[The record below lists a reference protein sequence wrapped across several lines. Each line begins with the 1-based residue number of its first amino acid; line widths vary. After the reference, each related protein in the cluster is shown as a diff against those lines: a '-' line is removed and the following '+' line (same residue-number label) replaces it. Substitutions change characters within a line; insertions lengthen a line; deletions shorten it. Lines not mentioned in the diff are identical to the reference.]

1 MKILLER
8 IRIGLGDH
16 LGVFQKSRREVV
28 VTGIKKGAMKAKIH
42 AFEKCRKLRWVIECG
57 G

>member
-1 MKILLER
+1 MEILLER

-16 LGVFQKSRREVV
+16 LGVFQKSRREAV
-28 VTGIKKGAMKAKIH
+28 VTGIKKGAMKVETL
-42 AFEKCRKLRWVIECG
+42 AFEKSRKPRWVIECG

>member
-16 LGVFQKSRREVV
+16 LGAFQKSRREAV
-28 VTGIKKGAMKAKIH
+28 VTGIKKGAMKVKTH
-42 AFEKCRKLRWVIECG
+42 AFEKSRKSRWLIECG

>member
-1 MKILLER
+1 MER

-42 AFEKCRKLRWVIECG
+42 AFEKSRKLRWVIECG

>member
-1 MKILLER
+1 MER

-28 VTGIKKGAMKAKIH
+28 VTGIKKGAMKVKTH
-42 AFEKCRKLRWVIECG
+42 AFEKSRKSRWLIECG

>member
-1 MKILLER
+1 MER

-16 LGVFQKSRREVV
+16 LGVFQKSRREAV
-28 VTGIKKGAMKAKIH
+28 VTGIKKGAMKVETL
-42 AFEKCRKLRWVIECG
+42 AFEKSRKPRWVIECG